1 VTSDSS
7 SDITPTGTAVVD
19 DYAVSAADAIGGLI
33 EPAVDTIKIS
43 VPRDR
48 WVEAMTA
55 ARDDLGLIFF
65 SWLAGVDWANEVVVG
80 DPLTEPVE
88 ERYEILCTVGDLVEG
103 RRITVSTTLPKDDA
117 VIDTLV
123 GVYAGA
129 NWHERE
135 AYEMFGIDFRGHP
148 DLENLYLPDAFI
160 GNPLR
165 KSYRLLSRE
174 VKPWPGKV
182 DVEGMPGSDDDGD
195 AASDGP
201 STTNPEA

>member
-1 VTSDSS
+1 
-7 SDITPTGTAVVD
+7 
-19 DYAVSAADAIGGLI
+19 
-33 EPAVDTIKIS
+33 
-43 VPRDR
+43 
-48 WVEAMTA
+48 
-55 ARDDLGLIFF
+55 
-65 SWLAGVDWANEVVVG
+65 
-80 DPLTEPVE
+80 
-88 ERYEILCTVGDLVEG
+88 
-103 RRITVSTTLPKDDA
+103 
-117 VIDTLV
+117 
-123 GVYAGA
+123 
-129 NWHERE
+129 
-135 AYEMFGIDFRGHP
+135 MFGIDFRGHP

>member
-1 VTSDSS
+1 MTDDFGIRVAE
-7 SDITPTGTAVVD
+7 AV
-19 DYAVSAADAIGGLI
+19 GGII
-33 EPAVDTIKIS
+33 EPAVDTVKVS
-43 VPRDR
+43 VTSDR
-48 WVEAMTA
+48 WVEALTS
-55 ARDDLGLIFF
+55 ARDELGLIYF
-65 SWLAGVDWANEVVVG
+65 SWLSGIDWTNEVAVG
-80 DPLTEPVE
+80 DPPSEPVD

-103 RRITVSTTLPKDDA
+103 RRATFSTTLDKDDA

-135 AYEMFGIDFRGHP
+135 CHEMFGIDFRGHP
-148 DLENLYLPDAFI
+148 DLDKLYLPDAFI

-182 DVEGMPGSDDDGD
+182 DVEGMPGADDDDEPVEDGEAAGT
-195 AASDGP
+195 AASSPDGP